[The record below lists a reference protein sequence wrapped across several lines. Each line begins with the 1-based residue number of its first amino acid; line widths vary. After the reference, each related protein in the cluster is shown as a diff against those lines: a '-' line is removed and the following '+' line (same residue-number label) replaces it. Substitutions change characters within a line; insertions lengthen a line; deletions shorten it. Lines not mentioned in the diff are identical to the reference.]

1 MRALHLFAC
10 CLLGLPAFGFLRLPR
25 FHTFV
30 HLSASSS
37 GISSTDQ
44 LSGSSSI
51 GSTEK
56 SVGSDDAESLTDKPV
71 LGRPHTATSR
81 AKIAAKN
88 KGKVPWN
95 VGKAHS
101 DETRKLIAEKTREAM
116 LRRKLEKLDAL
127 GMTLE
132 DYDQERVQRKRE
144 RKQAMR
150 TGLTIEGRQRISESV
165 KRRWQ
170 DPEFRRHY
178 TVTNRGARN
187 HSEATRAKISEA
199 ITLKWKDVDYRAKVR
214 RNPTLEERARISAT
228 LKLKWRDPDFRD
240 RMLNHSFPRTD
251 EWRNLVS
258 EKIREKWQDPTYRE
272 SVTSAIRASNRTGPS
287 GSGGKVRLRPSRA
300 PTPRRPRQSP
310 DEVKARKRAARQA
323 LKEKNTARKEAFKVA
338 KQAAQRSGGPTRLKE
353 LLGRELW
360 FEEKVRACPPPP
372 FLPMPFRPHPPPPK
386 PPSTPPAHPL
396 SLLPPLMNAAR

>member
-1 MRALHLFAC
+1 M
-10 CLLGLPAFGFLRLPR
+10 
-25 FHTFV
+25 
-30 HLSASSS
+30 
-37 GISSTDQ
+37 
-44 LSGSSSI
+44 
-51 GSTEK
+51 
-56 SVGSDDAESLTDKPV
+56 TDKPV
-71 LGRPHTATSR
+71 LGRPHTASSR

-116 LRRKLEKLDAL
+116 LRRKLEKLAAL

-132 DYDQERVQRKRE
+132 DYDQERVQRKHE

-150 TGLTIEGRQRISESV
+150 TGLTLEGRRRISESV

-178 TVTNRGARN
+178 AVTNRGARN

-214 RNPTLEERARISAT
+214 RNPTDEERARISAT
-228 LKLKWRDPDFRD
+228 LKLKWRDPEFRN

-272 SVTSAIRASNRTGPS
+272 SVTSAIRASNRTGP
-287 GSGGKVRLRPSRA
+287 GVGGKVRLRPSRA

-323 LKEKNTARKEAFKVA
+323 LKEKNSARKEAFKVA
-338 KQAAQRSGGPTRLKE
+338 KQAAQRSGGSTRLKE

-360 FEEKVRACPPPP
+360 FEEKV
-372 FLPMPFRPHPPPPK
+372 
-386 PPSTPPAHPL
+386 
-396 SLLPPLMNAAR
+396 LPPLPSSLSISLSLSPCLSACVYVSSPLPLPTPFFLPIHIPSFPTTPCTR